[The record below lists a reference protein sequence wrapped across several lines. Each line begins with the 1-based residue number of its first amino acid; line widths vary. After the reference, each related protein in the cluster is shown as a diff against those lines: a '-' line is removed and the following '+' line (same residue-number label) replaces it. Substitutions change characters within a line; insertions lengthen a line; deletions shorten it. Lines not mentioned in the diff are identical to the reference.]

1 VWYNACVT
9 FDTTNGF
16 VLYVNG
22 VQDNTYTAQKT
33 PIGGNGS
40 TRIGAFGAGGNLLN
54 GRVSVAMTYNRVLS
68 STEVLKNFNSFSS
81 RFISPSP
88 TPTTTVTPTITPTIT
103 PTVTPT
109 NTQTNTPTPTITP
122 TNTQTPTNTIT
133 PTPSVTPTKT
143 ATPTPSVT
151 PTITPT
157 NTLTPTQTPTNTIT
171 PTITP
176 TNTPTPSVSPIPATG
191 VTFSQT
197 FTNNAAPG
205 TTIENAWTTFRSQL
219 TGTYTNMSI
228 SNNLGTSVIVTDV
241 KVQDIANALRTAT
254 TGTNFTV
261 TIGANTWRVAHGCVS
276 GTVDANSIY
285 LTSGGLCQCPGTYTV
300 RPMIKNSNWGGLNGS
315 SCGQPTQTITVTFS

>member
-1 VWYNACVT
+1 VT

-22 VQDNTYTAQKT
+22 IQDNTYTAQKT

-68 STEVLKNFNSFSS
+68 STEVLKNYNSFSS

-88 TPTTTVTPTITPTIT
+88 TPTTTVTPTVTPSI
-103 PTVTPT
+103 TPT
-109 NTQTNTPTPTITP
+109 NTQTNTPTPSI
-122 TNTQTPTNTIT
+122 
-133 PTPSVTPTKT
+133 
-143 ATPTPSVT
+143 T

-191 VTFSQT
+191 VTFSET
-197 FTNNAAPG
+197 FTNNVAPG